1 MFYIKIKHPELSSW
15 FFYLLIYFWL
25 CCLCCCVYFPL
36 AAVRGATLQ
45 LQRVGS
51 SLGWVLLGRTGPRA
65 HGLQELRHVRTVV
78 VAREPRLWS
87 IGSVAVAHGLS
98 CSVGSSWIRDR
109 THFSCIGRW
118 ILYLWATKEA
128 QVVLFWLFVRYS
140 RFLEDECK
148 TTCIWKVMASVAC
161 FQLFQTKK
169 IKWNQYVKTL
179 KTGGRAWM
187 VYEHLLL
194 YSWNYLL
201 GLVNLSEQYIGNKY
215 LEKMKKD
222 PNERKGTLC
231 R

>member
-51 SLGWVLLGRTGPRA
+51 SLGWLLLGRTGPRA

-87 IGSVAVAHGLS
+87 IGSVAVAHRLS

-109 THFSCIGRW
+109 THFSCIGRVNSLPLSHQRSPSSF
-118 ILYLWATKEA
+118 ILTIC
-128 QVVLFWLFVRYS
+128 QIFSVLR
-140 RFLEDECK
+140 R
-148 TTCIWKVMASVAC
+148 
-161 FQLFQTKK
+161 
-169 IKWNQYVKTL
+169 
-179 KTGGRAWM
+179 
-187 VYEHLLL
+187 
-194 YSWNYLL
+194 
-201 GLVNLSEQYIGNKY
+201 
-215 LEKMKKD
+215 
-222 PNERKGTLC
+222 
-231 R
+231 